1 MATAMLELSST
12 VHGYHVYKRSWN
24 AMIGEVLQAER
35 EEPRNVY
42 NRYAVMLMK
51 EDVRTV
57 GHVPKKISKLCHS
70 LLARRGEIEAV
81 ITGARHFANYL
92 PQGGLDVPCRYIFSG
107 DRALIQGLKHALK
120 KINL

>member
-42 NRYAVMLMK
+42 NRYAVILMK
-51 EDVRTV
+51 TSGLLGMSPRRYQNCAIHCLLEEVKSKQSSQVQDILPIIYLKVAWMS
-57 GHVPKKISKLCHS
+57 HVDTYSPETEPLFKDSNMHLRK
-70 LLARRGEIEAV
+70 
-81 ITGARHFANYL
+81 
-92 PQGGLDVPCRYIFSG
+92 
-107 DRALIQGLKHALK
+107 
-120 KINL
+120 

>member
-12 VHGYHVYKRSWN
+12 VHGYHVYKQSWN

-42 NRYAVMLMK
+42 DRYAVMLMK
-51 EDVRTV
+51 EDVGTV
-57 GHVPKKISKLCHS
+57 GHVPKKISKPCHL
-70 LLARRGEIEAV
+70 LLARRGEIEAI

-92 PQGGLDVPCRYIFSG
+92 PQGGRMSHVDTYSPETEPLFKDSNMHLR
-107 DRALIQGLKHALK
+107 K
-120 KINL
+120 